1 MSVYLSLE
9 FIQHGL
15 QLRWLSI
22 EWYSM
27 TSVLFLRINV
37 AHYQVYLLIHPEYSL
52 IILDDTVYDH
62 VNLLSANILHHPAW
76 SNLHDAKCYITSWEI
91 CLELRPATFH

>member
-27 TSVLFLRINV
+27 TSVLFLRVNV

-52 IILDDTVYDH
+52 QH
-62 VNLLSANILHHPAW
+62 
-76 SNLHDAKCYITSWEI
+76 
-91 CLELRPATFH
+91 CL